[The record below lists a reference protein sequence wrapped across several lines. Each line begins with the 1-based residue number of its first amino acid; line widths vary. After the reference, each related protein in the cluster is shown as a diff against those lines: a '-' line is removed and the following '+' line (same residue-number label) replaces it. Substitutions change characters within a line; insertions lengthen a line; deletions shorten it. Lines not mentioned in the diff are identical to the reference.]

1 MASVWAELKRRN
13 VVRVAIAY
21 LIVSWLILQFT
32 DILIP
37 LLTLPGWIGRLVFL
51 ILIVGFPLALFFA
64 WAFELTPD
72 GIKKEKDVDRSE
84 SVTHVTGRKLDFI
97 IIGILVIALAF
108 FAVDKYALNSDR
120 LPATDVAREIV
131 ATAAKQSIAVLPFV
145 NMSSDSEQEYFSD
158 GLSEEILN
166 LLAKIPELKVIA
178 RTSSFAFKGQ
188 TGDIRGIG
196 QQLGVKTVLEGS
208 VRKSGERVRIT
219 AQLIDVS
226 DGAHIWSQ
234 TYDRT
239 ITDIFAVQDDVAAA
253 IIDALQIHVGANPAR
268 GRPTESTE
276 AYALFLKAR
285 ASLNAGESRD
295 AEEFVL
301 SAIELDPEFAEAYEL
316 LAYCYWTLCGSGFE
330 PAEGQ
335 KLAGEAAGKALAID
349 ADLLFAQALY
359 QSGNIETY
367 SYLGEIEALEW
378 AVRQQPGNPALLVAL
393 SWDLLEAG
401 YLQEAL
407 GAAERLVQ
415 LDPLSASANLILAN
429 ALYAV
434 GRTSESLAAMDL
446 ALQFGDDFAKWGIGQ
461 VNLAEKQDDI
471 AIAHFEAYLEQD
483 GLPSNWVRELV
494 IGACDSA
501 TGQAYLDRHIL
512 QIVASTPESD
522 GFSRQDNLS
531 MWYLLFG
538 FVDRYFE
545 PILDIDLTDSA
556 WTDADI
562 PFYRGT
568 VFRRSGFTAH
578 PKYLAVAESIGI
590 IDVWDQRGPP
600 DFCEKIGGE
609 WVCE

>member
-1 MASVWAELKRRN
+1 MASIWGELKRRN
-13 VVRVAIAY
+13 VFKVAVAY
-21 LIVSWLILQFT
+21 AIVAWLIIEMTSTVFPALK
-32 DILIP
+32 
-37 LLTLPGWIGRLVFL
+37 LPEWTVTFVTAL
-51 ILIVGFPLALFFA
+51 ILISFPIILIGA
-64 WAFELTPD
+64 WAFEVTPD
-72 GIKKEKDVDRSE
+72 GMKRTREIPLEHSI
-84 SVTHVTGRKLDFI
+84 THITGRKFDFT
-97 IIGILVIALAF
+97 IIGLLAIAVVFLIVDNYVLVGEPASVVSEQTVS
-108 FAVDKYALNSDR
+108 AVQPVEK
-120 LPATDVAREIV
+120 
-131 ATAAKQSIAVLPFV
+131 SIAVLPFV
-145 NMSSDSEQEYFSD
+145 NMSSDPEQDYFSD
-158 GLSEEILN
+158 GLYEEILN
-166 LLAKIPELKVIA
+166 LLAKIRGLKVIG
-178 RTSSFAFKGQ
+178 RTSSFAFKGKNE
-188 TGDIRGIG
+188 DLSGIG
-196 QQLGVKTVLEGS
+196 QSLGVNTVLEGS

-226 DGAHIWSQ
+226 DGAHIWTE

-253 IIDALQIHVGANPAR
+253 IIDALQIHVGTNPTR
-268 GRPTESTE
+268 GRPTENTE

-285 ASLNAGESRD
+285 ASHNAGEGRD

-301 SAIELDPEFAEAYEL
+301 NAIELDPEFAEAYEL
-316 LAYCYWTLCGSGFE
+316 LAYCYWTLCRSGINS
-330 PAEGQ
+330 AEGQ
-335 KLAGEAAGKALAID
+335 KLTGEAAAKALALD
-349 ADLLFAQALY
+349 PDLVLAQALY

-367 SYLGEIEALEW
+367 SFLGEIEALER
-378 AVRQQPGNPALLVAL
+378 AVRQQPGNSALLMTL
-393 SWDLLEAG
+393 SWYLLETG

-407 GAAERLVQ
+407 GVAERFVQ
-415 LDPLSASANLILAN
+415 LDPLSPNANINLAN

-434 GRTSESLAAMDL
+434 GRTSESLAALDL
-446 ALQFGDDFAKWGIGQ
+446 ALQLGNDFSKWNIGQ
-461 VNLAEKQDDI
+461 VNLMEKQDDI

-494 IGACDSA
+494 TGARDPA

-512 QIVASTPESD
+512 QIVDSTSESD
-522 GFSRQDNLS
+522 GFSRQDNLG

-545 PILDIDLTDSA
+545 QILDLDLTDSA

-578 PKYLAVAESIGI
+578 PKYLEVAESIGI
-590 IDVWDQRGPP
+590 VDVWEQRGPP